1 MHRIAWLP
9 ELILESVMSLRK
21 VLHREEQ
28 WYTWFVKI
36 RQEGKKQSLKFSR
49 APVTKPNVHLEVALT
64 EKWAQKYGDKG
75 IGFYAI
81 HLGWVATAG
90 VAMSLSSFSKLYVL
104 LSCFI
109 IHISFQ
115 LYYWFQFAGRCVC
128 VCARSSIILLRWV
141 DAVFA

>member
-1 MHRIAWLP
+1 M
-9 ELILESVMSLRK
+9 ILAQVSM
-21 VLHREEQ
+21 
-28 WYTWFVKI
+28 
-36 RQEGKKQSLKFSR
+36 
-49 APVTKPNVHLEVALT
+49 VALT

-109 IHISFQ
+109 IHIAFQ